1 MQVNSSSHSMPD
13 QKTLDALKIL
23 SGAKVVDYMAEN
35 GTRRV
40 GLIADGL
47 SATLPQAVEVGSGGG
62 CTVWMEQLIPV
73 LIAAVQQLQE
83 QVEELKHPVEAVKSS
98 AAAKAVVKK
107 KGKPNV

>member
-13 QKTLDALKIL
+13 QKTVDALEIL
-23 SGAKVVDYMAEN
+23 SKAKVVDYRAEN

-40 GLIADGL
+40 GMIAEGL
-47 SATLPQAVEVGSGGG
+47 SKTLPQAVEVGSGGG

-73 LIAAVQQLQE
+73 LVAAVQQLQE
-83 QVEELKHPVEAVKSS
+83 QVEELKKPAEAVKSS

-107 KGKPNV
+107 KGK